1 METIRIAGEW
11 VGLGLSDSSVE
22 IRTIKTFMRKKF
34 SSYAGAL
41 ADTEDYDTEMT
52 AAVAEMQ
59 RRYEA
64 GGKIGRY
71 DYLPGIINVATKIV
85 MGYLNPPPVPPSER
99 PILFT
104 VCGTGVP
111 WWVGPDADL
120 AKAVERKWR
129 WQPIGYPAKPFPMNP
144 SAQAGREELVNQIT
158 LNRRVIE
165 DRDLEIALAGFSQGA
180 IVTSECWMYD
190 IAPPTGRLHWAKDRL
205 TRSVTWGNP
214 MRQQGSAWPDPGGP
228 MVSEKSYGIA
238 DILMGD
244 TPIEV
249 WRDYARRGD
258 LYTDVQGESG
268 QNKTAIFKIVM
279 GTRIF
284 TGPDSILAQVLE
296 VMGIRE
302 DAGKIAEVIGIFQAI
317 MDAGLFFARG
327 TRPHLSYSIAPAI
340 DYLNQA

>member
-1 METIRIAGEW
+1 MRIDGQW
-11 VGLGLSDSSVE
+11 VGIGLGDSSAE
-22 IRTIKTFMRKKF
+22 IRTIKTFMRRKF
-34 SSYAGAL
+34 SSYAGHL

-85 MGYLNPPPVPPSER
+85 MGYLNPPPVAPPER

-111 WWVGPDADL
+111 WWGPGPDSDL
-120 AKAVERKWR
+120 ARAVEHKWR
-129 WQPIGYPAKPFPMNP
+129 WQPIGYPAAPFPMNR

-180 IVTSECWMYD
+180 IVTSECYLLD
-190 IAPPTGRLHWAKDRL
+190 IVPPNGRLHWVKDRL
-205 TRSVTWGNP
+205 TRAVTWGNP
-214 MRQQGSAWPDPGGP
+214 MRQQGSAWPDPGAA
-228 MVSEKSYGIA
+228 MVGEKSHGIA
-238 DILMGD
+238 DILMTD
-244 TPIEV
+244 TPVKI
-249 WRDYARRGD
+249 WRDYAHKGD
-258 LYTDVQGESG
+258 LYTDVYGESG
-268 QNKTAIFKIVM
+268 ENKRAIYKIVM

-284 TGPDSILAQVLE
+284 TGPDSILAQLLE

-302 DAGKIAEVIGIFQAI
+302 DAGQIAEVIGMFQAI

-327 TRPHLSYSIAPAI
+327 TGPHLSYHIGPAI
-340 DYLNQA
+340 DYLNQP